1 MASLYRRL
9 EDEHI
14 RHFAHLYTWSI

>member
-14 RHFAHLYTWSI
+14 RHFVHLYTWSI